1 MPGARASRRCTTSG
15 CGRWRWKEPKSRAAC
30 PACSDGR
37 RAALREWPAV
47 CPGQLRQRGM
57 VLDVVRIPRP
67 PRPHPSVKAGVK
79 VDARSE
85 RWRDHRKKVRGE
97 IVEAA
102 FRAIDRLGPDLSV
115 REIAEEAGTAKPK
128 IYRHFTDKSD
138 LFQAI
143 GERLRDMLWAAV
155 FPSIDFA
162 TDSVREIIHRSAEEH
177 VSLVDEHPNVLRF
190 FIQGR
195 FPEQSESTM
204 RTVNEGR
211 EITLAMAEMFNN
223 ELREMELDPAAFEL
237 AAFAAY
243 GCAAAATD
251 WWLGS
256 DVGSPRRMPREQ
268 FVEHLTTITLGVICG
283 TAEMLGIKL
292 DPDKPIHDAMPHN
305 SAAS

>member
-1 MPGARASRRCTTSG
+1 
-15 CGRWRWKEPKSRAAC
+15 
-30 PACSDGR
+30 
-37 RAALREWPAV
+37 
-47 CPGQLRQRGM
+47 

-67 PRPHPSVKAGVK
+67 HPGPKPGVKA
-79 VDARSE
+79 DARSE
-85 RWRDHRKKVRGE
+85 RWREHRKKVRGE

-102 FRAIDRLGPDLSV
+102 FRAIDRLGPGLSV

-128 IYRHFTDKSD
+128 IYRHFNDKSD

-155 FPSIDFA
+155 FPSVDFA
-162 TDSVREIIHRSAEEH
+162 TDSAREIIRRSVEEY

-204 RTVNEGR
+204 RTLNEGR

-223 ELREMELDPAAFEL
+223 ELREMELDRAAIEL
-237 AAFAAY
+237 AAFAAF
-243 GCAAAATD
+243 GSAASATD
-251 WWLGS
+251 WWLGPQL
-256 DVGSPRRMPREQ
+256 DSPRRIPRDK
-268 FVEHLTTITLGVICG
+268 FVTHLTTIMMSVISG
-283 TAEMLGIKL
+283 TAELLGINL
-292 DPDKPIHDAMPHN
+292 DPDRPIHNAVPRD

>member
-1 MPGARASRRCTTSG
+1 
-15 CGRWRWKEPKSRAAC
+15 
-30 PACSDGR
+30 
-37 RAALREWPAV
+37 
-47 CPGQLRQRGM
+47 M

-67 PRPHPSVKAGVK
+67 PRPHPSVKPGVK

-85 RWRDHRKKVRGE
+85 RWREHRKKVRGE

-162 TDSVREIIHRSAEEH
+162 TNSAREIIHRSAEEY
-177 VSLVDEHPNVLRF
+177 VNLVDEHPNVLRF

-195 FPEQSESTM
+195 FPEQSESTL
-204 RTVNEGR
+204 RTLNEGR

-223 ELREMELDPAAFEL
+223 ELREMELDPAAIEL
-237 AAFAAY
+237 AAFAAF
-243 GCAAAATD
+243 GSAASATD

-256 DVGSPRRMPREQ
+256 DLDSPRRMARDM
-268 FVEHLTTITLGVICG
+268 FVEHLTTIMMGVIEG
-283 TAEMLGIKL
+283 TAELLGIKL
-292 DPDKPIHDAMPHN
+292 DPDQPIHNAVPSN
-305 SAAS
+305 SAVS